1 MLKPGNRDTSPGAS
15 ALADFHLQVLI
26 RSKEGV
32 TVIFYAKDVDEMRQ
46 WSEDI
51 DAQSKLY
58 TDSKRKTAGTS

>member
-1 MLKPGNRDTSPGAS
+1 M
-15 ALADFHLQVLI
+15 LI

-58 TDSKRKTAGTS
+58 TDSKRKTAGTSYICNFYI